1 MQKVST
7 TVRSFASQMDLGSG
21 IDLAETG
28 TEGSGVWGRGSGVW
42 GLLGILKISIQ
53 NNNFNE
59 SEYLD
64 KIIS

>member
-28 TEGSGVWGRGSGVW
+28 TEGSGVWG
-42 GLLGILKISIQ
+42 LLGILKISIQ